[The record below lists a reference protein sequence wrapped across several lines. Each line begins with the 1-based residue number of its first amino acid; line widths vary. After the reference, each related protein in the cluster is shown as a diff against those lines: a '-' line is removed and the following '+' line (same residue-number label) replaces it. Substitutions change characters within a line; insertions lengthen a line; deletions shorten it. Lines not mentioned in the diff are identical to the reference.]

1 MKLNRNS
8 WFNMAIR
15 AVFFCLVLPLVSGCI
30 TLYPCAAIENPDER
44 KLTATVLHKR
54 QIDGELTVNLPE
66 SREVRE
72 DPFTNPTFN
81 RGIAQSIEFHGGY
94 ALGRLYRQAAL
105 LQIPTAELGDSCSDR
120 RPKVENGFEYLVK
133 GSDNG
138 LYRVPSAYAG
148 FEVDQCVLL
157 FLVPAEDGF
166 AGRIASGA
174 DCDSGDVGQAAANP
188 HTRE

>member
-1 MKLNRNS
+1 MKRNRNA
-8 WFNMAIR
+8 WFYMATR
-15 AVFFCLVLPLVSGCI
+15 AVLLCLMLPWVSGCI
-30 TLYPCAAIENPDER
+30 TLYPCVAVENPDER

-94 ALGRLYRQAAL
+94 ALGYLYRQAAL
-105 LQIPTAELGDSCSDR
+105 LQIPTAELGDNCSDR
-120 RPKVENGFEYLVK
+120 RPQVEDGFEYLVK
-133 GSDNG
+133 GSDDG

-148 FEVDQCVLL
+148 FEVDQCVFL
-157 FLVPAEDGF
+157 FLVPADDGF

-174 DCDSGDVGQAAANP
+174 DCSSVDLGQAAANP
-188 HTRE
+188 QTSE